1 MVVTHVTCGVKVD
14 QPSDARHH
22 EAHHGRETVQ
32 HKAEGSREISHDHP
46 VKNLLVK
53 VGTYRQGHELK
64 ETPDREKESAC
75 DGQAGDPIDHVPGK
89 LFPQENPADP
99 VKEESQKGQERDPNE
114 IGPSYSS
121 DVNRV
126 FHSITISSH

>member
-1 MVVTHVTCGVKVD
+1 VD
-14 QPSDARHH
+14 QSADARHH

-32 HKAEGSREISHDHP
+32 NKAERSREVSHDHP

-53 VGTYRQGHELK
+53 VGTHRQGPEFK
-64 ETPDREKESAC
+64 EAHDREKESSC
-75 DGQAGDPIDHVPGK
+75 HGQARDPIDHGPGK
-89 LFPQENPADP
+89 LFPQKNPADP
-99 VKEESQKGQERDPNE
+99 VKEESQQGQERDPNE
-114 IGPSYSS
+114 IGPGYSS